1 MKATSIYTGI
11 LDYSPRV
18 PRTDDNFIRTF
29 TGGKFWPLDPRPEEI
44 SVEDV
49 AHHLAHECRFSGATR
64 CHYSVADHALR
75 VSRLAEKMVMDTP
88 GPRTPA
94 LLMAAREIALWG
106 LHHDDSEGLGLR
118 DLARP
123 VKRAA
128 GPLGEIYRAIESMV
142 MDAVID
148 RFDLMP
154 HEPSVVIEA
163 DAILCATE
171 GRDLIAR
178 YRNSRGSA
186 QLPETIVP
194 LTAEEAEVE
203 FIRRHNAL
211 TMARSI
217 ARTEGVV
224 IGAEFFSPFD
234 VAAMSEA
241 SDISAGMDATAGKP
255 FSL

>member
-1 MKATSIYTGI
+1 MKAASTYTEV

-18 PRTDDNFIRTF
+18 PRTDDNFIRTY

-44 SVEDV
+44 NIQDV
-49 AHHLAHECRFSGATR
+49 AHHLANECRFSGATR

-75 VSRLAEKMVMDTP
+75 VSRLAEKMVMDAP
-88 GPRTPA
+88 GRRTHSHV
-94 LLMAAREIALWG
+94 MVAREVALWG

-123 VKRAA
+123 IKRS

-171 GRDLIAR
+171 GRDLMQG

-186 QLPETIVP
+186 QLHEKIIP
-194 LTAEEAEVE
+194 LTADEAEGE
-203 FIRRHNAL
+203 FLRRHFALINARQVGR
-211 TMARSI
+211 MAEVPR
-217 ARTEGVV
+217 
-224 IGAEFFSPFD
+224 
-234 VAAMSEA
+234 
-241 SDISAGMDATAGKP
+241 
-255 FSL
+255 